1 MALSAQL
8 VLSEGIAIAQQAEDE
23 LETLVRDYARL
34 VYRIAFSVLRNAED
48 AEDAVQEVF
57 TRVLRSRHKL
67 REVID
72 RKAYLAR
79 IAWRVAIDLRRTRPE
94 ISIDAHYEDE
104 GGGAQ
109 PVIGELRDKQA
120 SLEQL
125 ASDRQ
130 MMRLVQ
136 QAIAALPADLRE
148 ALTLATIEELSA
160 AEAGTV
166 LGVAEATVR
175 TRVFRARQ
183 LLRQKL
189 SAVLERKYV

>member
-94 ISIDAHYEDE
+94 VSIDAHYEDE
-104 GGGAQ
+104 GGAQ